1 MASLD
6 AASTF
11 NRWVV
16 TNSMRNKLANPC
28 YIAGRLKAYN
38 WWQSRTEKEI
48 RFGILSY
55 SSDEH

>member
-38 WWQSRTEKEI
+38 
-48 RFGILSY
+48 
-55 SSDEH
+55 